1 MIDISRLIVWVM
13 IFAVAAAIT
22 LAILVMIKL
31 ARDKEA
37 RLPFTKQPLR
47 APGESARRKADEIF
61 DSVVL
66 PHVIFL
72 PVASSRILLREG
84 SREGAKLPPLWR
96 RSIKIGGKRGAG
108 RKGGVSPLLSPRLWI
123 DREQPA
129 KRTRRLQ
136 LRRRGGEWLLAA
148 SLGRAAG
155 AS

>member
-13 IFAVAAAIT
+13 IFAVPAAVT

-37 RLPFTKQPLR
+37 RLPFTRQPLR
-47 APGESARRKADEIF
+47 APGESVRRKADEIF

-84 SREGAKLPPLWR
+84 SRGGSEAPAPLEEIHKDRGKEGC
-96 RSIKIGGKRGAG
+96 GEE
-108 RKGGVSPLLSPRLWI
+108 GGVSPLPPRLWI